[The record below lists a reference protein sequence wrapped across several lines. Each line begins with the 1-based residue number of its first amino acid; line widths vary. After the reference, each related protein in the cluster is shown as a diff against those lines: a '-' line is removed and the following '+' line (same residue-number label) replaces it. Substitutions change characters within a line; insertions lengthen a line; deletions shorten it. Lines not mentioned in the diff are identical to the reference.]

1 MHTVEDYKIV
11 SFVYNQLAD
20 VLGSEVGIDFLLISF
35 FLIYVSLPCCL
46 KTYLIKRKSY

>member
-35 FLIYVSLPCCL
+35 L
-46 KTYLIKRKSY
+46 